1 MNFRNLEI
9 SCVVGKIDN
18 YIGYSHDTSRNN
30 LEEKKKSYSDDIWLG
45 NS

>member
-18 YIGYSHDTSRNN
+18 YIGYYSHDTSRNN
-30 LEEKKKSYSDDIWLG
+30 FEDKKIL
-45 NS
+45 

>member
-9 SCVVGKIDN
+9 SRVVGKIDN

-30 LEEKKKSYSDDIWLG
+30 FEDKKIL
-45 NS
+45 